1 MWVPNIRPVKRSH
14 HNASFH
20 NTKEGGGCWLRYFKM
35 DSTSTQSGF
44 ATGFIWG
51 IIFTVVVAG
60 LIGTTILHKSDIYGL
75 GHWKLNIRSPPPSMW
90 MNVGYW

>member
-1 MWVPNIRPVKRSH
+1 MWVPPTSGQLNEAIITPAFTTPEAV
-14 HNASFH
+14 AV
-20 NTKEGGGCWLRYFKM
+20 GWILKM
-35 DSTSTQSGF
+35 DSSSTQSGF

-51 IIFTVVVAG
+51 IIFTIVVVG